1 MDKRIERDS
10 LGEIEVDNDKYWGAQ
25 TQRSFMNFPK
35 GLDLMPK
42 EVIRALSLI
51 KKAAAIVNLELG
63 KIDEERKN
71 LIVYAAD
78 RILACEFDKQFPLTV
93 WQTGSGTQSNMN
105 VNEVIA
111 HIANEKCGENLI
123 HPNDHVNK
131 SQSSNDTFPTAMH
144 MASLNLLENELLP
157 EIDEFVGAIDN
168 KAREFEGIIKT
179 GRTHLQ
185 DATPLALSS
194 EIGAY
199 SEIIRRD
206 KDALIDLMEDLRRLP
221 IGGTAVGT
229 GLNAP
234 EAYSRKMIATLER
247 LTGLRL
253 IEDSNK
259 FVGLSSK
266 QAMARV
272 HSGLK
277 VLAEDLNKIANDLRF
292 LSCGPRTGIGELILP
307 TNEPGSSIMPGKVN
321 PTQVEMMTM
330 AAIQVM
336 ANDTAISIANASG
349 QLELNT
355 YMPLIIYNM
364 VKSIKLLTKAMA
376 SFRVHLIE
384 GLVANEEKIREN
396 LDKSLMLVTSLSPV
410 IGYDKAAE
418 LAKFAHKNN
427 LSLREANKKLGF
439 VSDTDFIKIVDP
451 KEMI

>member
-10 LGEIEVDNDKYWGAQ
+10 LGEVEVDNDKYWGAQ

-42 EVIRALSLI
+42 EVIRALTLI
-51 KKAAAIVNLELG
+51 KKAAAIVNFDLG
-63 KIDEERKN
+63 KIDEGRKD

-78 RILACEFDKQFPLTV
+78 RILNGDFDDQFPLTV

-157 EIDEFVGAIDN
+157 EIDEFVGGIDK
-168 KAREFEGIIKT
+168 KAEEFEGIIKT

-206 KDALIDLMEDLRRLP
+206 KDALVDLMEDLRRLP

-234 EAYSRKMIATLER
+234 EAYSRKMTSTLER
-247 LTGLRL
+247 LSGLRL

-376 SFRVHLIE
+376 SFRVHLID
-384 GLVANEEKIREN
+384 GLVANKEKIEEN
-396 LDKSLMLVTSLSPV
+396 LDKSLMLVTSLSPF

-439 VSDTDFIKIVDP
+439 VSDTDFVKIVDP

>member
-78 RILACEFDKQFPLTV
+78 RILKGDFDDQFPLTV

-144 MASLNLLENELLP
+144 MASLNLLDNELLP
-157 EIDEFVGAIDN
+157 EIDEFIDAIES

-185 DATPLALSS
+185 DATPISLSS
-194 EIGAY
+194 EIRAY
-199 SEIIRRD
+199 SEIVRRD
-206 KDALIDLMEDLRRLP
+206 KEALIDLMEDLRRLP

-234 EAYSRKMIATLER
+234 ESYSKKMIITLER
-247 LTGLRL
+247 LSGLRL

-259 FVGLSSK
+259 FVGISSK

-364 VKSIKLLTKAMA
+364 VKSIKLLTKAMT
-376 SFRVHLIE
+376 SFRIHLIE
-384 GLVANEEKIREN
+384 GLIANKEKIEEN
-396 LDKSLMLVTSLSPV
+396 LDKSLMLVTSLSPL

-439 VSDTDFIKIVDP
+439 VSDTDFVKTVDP
-451 KEMI
+451 REMI

>member
-10 LGEIEVDNDKYWGAQ
+10 LGEIEVDDDKYWGAQ

-42 EVIRALSLI
+42 EEIRALSLI
-51 KKAAAIVNLELG
+51 KKAAAIVNFDLG

-78 RILACEFDKQFPLTV
+78 RILDGDFDDQFPLTV

-144 MASLNLLENELLP
+144 IASLNLLENELLP
-157 EIDEFVGAIDN
+157 EIDEFVGGIES
-168 KAREFEGIIKT
+168 KAKEFEGIIKT

-185 DATPLALSS
+185 DATPIGLSS
-194 EIGAY
+194 EIRAY
-199 SEIIRRD
+199 SEIVRRD
-206 KDALIDLMEDLRRLP
+206 KEALIDLMEDLRRLP
-221 IGGTAVGT
+221 IGGTAVGS

-234 EAYSRKMIATLER
+234 ESYSTKMISILEK
-247 LTGLRL
+247 LSGLRL

-272 HSGLK
+272 HSALK

-330 AAIQVM
+330 VAIQVM

-364 VKSIKLLTKAMA
+364 VKSIKLLTKAMT
-376 SFRVHLIE
+376 SFRIHLIE
-384 GLVANEEKIREN
+384 GLVANKEKIEEN
-396 LDKSLMLVTSLSPV
+396 LDKSLMLVTSLSPL

-427 LSLREANKKLGF
+427 LSLREANKELGF
-439 VSDTDFIKIVDP
+439 VSDTDFVKTVDP
-451 KEMI
+451 RDMI